1 MKNIN
6 RKIILMTSIVWI
18 VPIFLMS
25 SMIGCA
31 TSPSPINPVLAKSQ
45 ASYQAAKDNPDIE
58 ENAAVALYEAKKT
71 LDKAAKAKDVKDIER
86 EANRAERQVQIA
98 IAQTEQKKA
107 EQKIDVLTKENETL
121 LLERSRRQTDQQ
133 TLEANQARQLAEQK
147 VKEAEKAREE
157 LEKLQKE
164 LAGLQAKQTDRGL
177 VLTLRDVLFEFGK
190 ADLEPGAMRTIEKV
204 AEFLLKNPQ
213 RNVLIEGHTDNV
225 GGDGF
230 NLNLSERRANSVR
243 TALID
248 QAVPPERITIKGY
261 GKRLP
266 VANNDTESGRQQNR
280 RVEIVILNE
289 GVAAEL
295 LFR

>member
-58 ENAAVALYEAKKT
+58 KNAAVALYEAKKT
-71 LDKAAKAKDVKDIER
+71 LDKAAKAQDVKDIER

-98 IAQTEQKKA
+98 IAQTEQKMA

-147 VKEAEKAREE
+147 VKEAEKAKEE

-164 LAGLQAKQTDRGL
+164 LEGLQAKQTDRGL

-190 ADLEPGAMRTIEKV
+190 ADLEFGAMRTIEKV

-225 GGDGF
+225 GGDEF

-243 TALID
+243 TALIH

-289 GVAAEL
+289 GVAAES